1 MKGKQKQ
8 ESILIANFSARFML
22 MQRGLT
28 FFLQINKIQNYITKS
43 NKKNEKQICKRIT
56 RSISKPLKHIRYF
69 VAKIVPTSYKMIE
82 YDKYG
87 FKSKEKQ
94 KYVKR
99 KTDNKNI
106 KEVALENK
114 IRQQQPTLKKK
125 IKPIKKQKQFLQITK
140 CRLIVQGVKSTLKMY
155 VQKNVCP
162 NHDDECQN

>member
-1 MKGKQKQ
+1 
-8 ESILIANFSARFML
+8 
-22 MQRGLT
+22 
-28 FFLQINKIQNYITKS
+28 
-43 NKKNEKQICKRIT
+43 
-56 RSISKPLKHIRYF
+56 
-69 VAKIVPTSYKMIE
+69 MIE

-125 IKPIKKQKQFLQITK
+125 
-140 CRLIVQGVKSTLKMY
+140 
-155 VQKNVCP
+155 
-162 NHDDECQN
+162 